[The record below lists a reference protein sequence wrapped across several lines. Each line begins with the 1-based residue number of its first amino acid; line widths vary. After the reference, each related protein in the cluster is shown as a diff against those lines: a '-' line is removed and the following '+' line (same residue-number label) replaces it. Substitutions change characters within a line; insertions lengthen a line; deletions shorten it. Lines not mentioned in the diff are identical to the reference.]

1 MSRIWGPVRQNGYVV
16 CDVEAA
22 MKYWTEVV
30 GVGPFFY
37 FETVPIDWFRHRGE
51 AQEPHLSIAMANSGD
66 MQIELIQQHNDAP
79 SMYLEFMD
87 AHGEGLQ
94 HMSFW
99 STQYQTDY
107 DAALA
112 RGLTVGQEG
121 QIGGEQGRFVYFDTD
136 ARPGVILPP
145 QPGGAIIE
153 LSDISGV
160 KAQFFEHIR
169 KSAVDWDG
177 ADPIRPVGATP

>member
-16 CDVEAA
+16 RDVEAA

-37 FETVPIDWFRHRGE
+37 LETVPIDWFRHRGE
-51 AQEPHLSIAMANSGD
+51 SQDLNVSIAMANSGD
-66 MQIELIQQHNDAP
+66 MQIELIQQRNDAP
-79 SMYLEFMD
+79 SMYLEFME

-136 ARPGVILPP
+136 VVPGVIP
-145 QPGGAIIE
+145 GAIIE
-153 LSDISGV
+153 LSDVSGV

-169 KSAVDWDG
+169 QSAVDWDG
-177 ADPIRPVGATP
+177 SDPIRPVGQ